1 MPALKPMLLVLLAG
15 ADLGAGLDASAL
27 ASNDERRQRDA
38 ARAPELVPSS
48 LIDATAELV
57 AIVSGGSEIEQA
69 QAAWSMA
76 TYAKQGGAEKR
87 AIALTGA
94 IEPLVALVS
103 GDNSGAQEAAAAAL
117 CELAFNADNQVTP

>member
-1 MPALKPMLLVLLAG
+1 MLLVLLAG
-15 ADLGAGLDASAL
+15 AGLGAGLGASAL
-27 ASNDERRQRDA
+27 ASNEERRQRVA
-38 ARAPELVPSS
+38 AQAPTLVPSS

-57 AIVSGGSEIEQA
+57 AIVRGGSEVRQA

-76 TYAKQGGAEKR
+76 TYAKQGGFEKR

-103 GDNSGAQEAAAAAL
+103 GDNARAQEAAAAAL

>member
-1 MPALKPMLLVLLAG
+1 MLLVLFVGAG
-15 ADLGAGLDASAL
+15 LGAGLGASAL
-27 ASNDERRQRDA
+27 APNEERRQWDA
-38 ARAPELVPSS
+38 ARAPTLVPSS

>member
-1 MPALKPMLLVLLAG
+1 MLLVLFVGAG
-15 ADLGAGLDASAL
+15 LGAGLGASAL
-27 ASNDERRQRDA
+27 APNEERRQWDA
-38 ARAPELVPSS
+38 ARAPTLVPSS

-57 AIVSGGSEIEQA
+57 AIVSGGSEWRSSAA